1 MFRHFHIWSFVH
13 ALHSYVVH
21 LYECTIGVYFFI
33 QTDPLP
39 LAETHSEGEWLEQ
52 TAQQAQ
58 RLFGFVKG
66 GAGHLI
72 KNIKDTSSKMMHTVQ
87 TVAG

>member
-1 MFRHFHIWSFVH
+1 M
-13 ALHSYVVH
+13 
-21 LYECTIGVYFFI
+21 EG
-33 QTDPLP
+33 
-39 LAETHSEGEWLEQ
+39 HSEGEWLEQ

-66 GAGHLI
+66 GAGHLF

-87 TVAG
+87 SVAGCVCVCVCMCVCVCVCVCTHACAYANTNAMCKMFSLVM

>member
-1 MFRHFHIWSFVH
+1 M
-13 ALHSYVVH
+13 
-21 LYECTIGVYFFI
+21 
-33 QTDPLP
+33 
-39 LAETHSEGEWLEQ
+39 HSEGEWLEH

-87 TVAG
+87 HVAG

>member
-1 MFRHFHIWSFVH
+1 MKWPATFVDGQT
-13 ALHSYVVH
+13 LPYLVICP
-21 LYECTIGVYFFI
+21 YDCTVRVYFFT

-72 KNIKDTSSKMMHTVQ
+72 KNIKDTSSKMMQTVQ

>member
-1 MFRHFHIWSFVH
+1 M
-13 ALHSYVVH
+13 
-21 LYECTIGVYFFI
+21 

-39 LAETHSEGEWLEQ
+39 MVETHSEGEWLEQ

-87 TVAG
+87 TVAGYVCWCILVITVCHASVR